1 MDEFALW
8 VRLEDVYWSEE
19 GRASIDAS
27 VIAIVMMGLIFL
39 EVRPFAISS
48 STPVDVAATLEPPI
62 VLSLVVLCFAKQRF
76 FHGTIG
82 FFIWPLAVCT
92 APCALAS
99 RSHPG
104 RTGATPT
111 GVSAS
116 KRKRRRGFGPDRRT
130 ERLKEAFRDAVGG
143 TPAAVYEAKLAER
156 ARRRAP
162 QAPSQTAEPSP
173 RPEEISVEA
182 REHGANP
189 PGASRPQGDAG
200 GKK

>member
-1 MDEFALW
+1 LFGIGAGLAMDEFALW

-82 FFIWPLAVCT
+82 FFIWPLAVYGAVRIGKPQSPWAHWRYTDRRLGKQAKAQERFRARPADRAAQRSLPRCGWRNT
-92 APCALAS
+92 RRGLRGETRRAGQAPRA
-99 RSHPG
+99 PGPVPNG
-104 RTGATPT
+104 RTQPAT
-111 GVSAS
+111 
-116 KRKRRRGFGPDRRT
+116 
-130 ERLKEAFRDAVGG
+130 
-143 TPAAVYEAKLAER
+143 
-156 ARRRAP
+156 
-162 QAPSQTAEPSP
+162 
-173 RPEEISVEA
+173 
-182 REHGANP
+182 
-189 PGASRPQGDAG
+189 
-200 GKK
+200 